1 MTFLR
6 TGKTG
11 RVLLAFGSIALVT
24 AGVLPLYFRSNRN
37 LVPATAAPDPIP
49 VIGPDVGAPMIDLI
63 DDRTMLIVGCTA
75 LVVAGL
81 IGVLRAVIRARREEA
96 SFSCSITHASVTALT
111 GWLPVAGDLAHGYQL
126 PPPCKVQNYST
137 CVTGG
142 KAPSCCIREKR
153 FATPQCSVI

>member
-63 DDRTMLIVGCTA
+63 DDRTLLIVGCTA

-96 SFSCSITHASVTALT
+96 SFSCSITHASVTALIRQ
-111 GWLPVAGDLAHGYQL
+111 VGYQ
-126 PPPCKVQNYST
+126 SR
-137 CVTGG
+137 VTSLT
-142 KAPSCCIREKR
+142 ATSCRRRARSRTIPL
-153 FATPQCSVI
+153 A

>member
-1 MTFLR
+1 MPGRQRRLRLKTVMTFLR

-63 DDRTMLIVGCTA
+63 DDRTLLIVGCTA

-96 SFSCSITHASVTALT
+96 SFSCSIPTH
-111 GWLPVAGDLAHGYQL
+111 
-126 PPPCKVQNYST
+126 
-137 CVTGG
+137 
-142 KAPSCCIREKR
+142 R
-153 FATPQCSVI
+153 

>member
-1 MTFLR
+1 
-6 TGKTG
+6 
-11 RVLLAFGSIALVT
+11 
-24 AGVLPLYFRSNRN
+24 
-37 LVPATAAPDPIP
+37 
-49 VIGPDVGAPMIDLI
+49 MIDLI
-63 DDRTMLIVGCTA
+63 DDRTLLIVGCTA

-96 SFSCSITHASVTALT
+96 SFSCSITHASVTALIRQV
-111 GWLPVAGDLAHGYQL
+111 GYQSRVNLAYRYQL